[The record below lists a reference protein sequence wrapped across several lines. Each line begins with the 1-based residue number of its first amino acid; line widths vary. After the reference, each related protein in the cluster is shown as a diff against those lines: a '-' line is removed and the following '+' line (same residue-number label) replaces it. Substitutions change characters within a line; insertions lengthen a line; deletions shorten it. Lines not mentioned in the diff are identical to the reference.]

1 MTVTA
6 ERHLAEILPYRPRA
20 GAAKRTPDPA
30 DRADPVDP
38 APERSP
44 ERCFVIHFAG
54 QDFVT
59 RQSMAEMFLRKSGRV
74 AIDGTPQLVPLLH
87 EDGLDLLLVTSST
100 VVTVTEA

>member
-6 ERHLAEILPYRPRA
+6 ERHLAEILPYRPRP
-20 GAAKRTPDPA
+20 GAAKRA
-30 DRADPVDP
+30 ADPVDP
-38 APERSP
+38 TPERSP

-59 RQSMAEMFLRKSGRV
+59 RQSMAEIFLRRSGRV

-87 EDGLDLLLVTSST
+87 EDGLDLLLVTSSS
-100 VVTVTEA
+100 VATVTEA

>member
-6 ERHLAEILPYRPRA
+6 QRHVAEVLPYHPRKDA
-20 GAAKRTPDPA
+20 VKRVSN
-30 DRADPVDP
+30 PVIP
-38 APERSP
+38 APKRVP

-59 RQSMAEMFLRKSGRV
+59 RESMAEIFLRKSGRV
-74 AIDGTPQLVPLLH
+74 AVDGTSQLVPLLH
-87 EDGLDLLLVTSST
+87 ENGLDLLFVTSST